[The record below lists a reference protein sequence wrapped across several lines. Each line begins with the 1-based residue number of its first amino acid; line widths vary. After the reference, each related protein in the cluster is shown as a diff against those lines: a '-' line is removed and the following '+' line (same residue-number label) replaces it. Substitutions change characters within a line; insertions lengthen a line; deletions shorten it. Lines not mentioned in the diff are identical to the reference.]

1 VHLFSILRSGSR
13 ALDAV
18 SESFSPSHNATSAQ
32 VRRNGL
38 LCLGIGLFCFVTGGS
53 LIFVF
58 PKQPAVAMLPVM
70 LSYAFMIVGGY
81 RAVLGKTPEPSYPGE
96 VSFKRVAFGVGT
108 MVAVMGALVGLLF
121 LANFIYELAKR
132 VA

>member
-1 VHLFSILRSGSR
+1 
-13 ALDAV
+13 
-18 SESFSPSHNATSAQ
+18 
-32 VRRNGL
+32 
-38 LCLGIGLFCFVTGGS
+38 
-53 LIFVF
+53 
-58 PKQPAVAMLPVM
+58 MLPVM